1 MLGSRRKL
9 PDFAEKAER
18 RARRAVL
25 YLVLIT
31 AVLVVMCAAMLWWA

>member
-18 RARRAVL
+18 RARGAVL

-31 AVLVVMCAAMLWWA
+31 TTLIVVSAAVWWWA

>member
-9 PDFAEKAER
+9 PDFAEKAAR
-18 RARRAVL
+18 RARSAVL